1 VKLLV
6 ISGFLGAGKTTLLL
20 RLARQLVDSGA
31 GKIAIIENEI
41 GKTGVDDQFIAD
53 QGLDVREI
61 FGGCVCCSLG
71 VSLLTTLK
79 ALENEHGADVVMV
92 EPSGVA
98 APDMVRQLLAGY
110 DGNIESIRILVLFD
124 IERFKALSHV
134 ARPYIE
140 SSIDAA
146 DVVVVNKVDLA
157 ADGEVADLVDQVH
170 QRRPGVR
177 IVALSAKSGANFDK
191 LTAALADQPQ
201 PACDCG
207 HDHHHDHDHDHHH
220 GGNPIAEAR
229 TAELTFDPPMD
240 GPVLADRLSDGLASL
255 TRAIADQ
262 PGAIVGHIKCS
273 VQVDGK
279 LLLLRST
286 SADREPDRDG
296 TLPATV
302 KKATLTLNAIAYEME
317 PDTLARLVD
326 GAGLK

>member
-1 VKLLV
+1 MKLLV

-71 VSLLTTLK
+71 VNLLTTLK
-79 ALENEHGADVVMV
+79 ALEDDHAADVVMV

-98 APDMVRQLLAGY
+98 APDMVRQLLSGY
-110 DGNIESIRILVLFD
+110 DGNIESVRIMVLFD

-146 DVVVVNKVDLA
+146 DVVVVNKIDLA
-157 ADGEVADLVDQVH
+157 GDGQVADLVDLVH
-170 QRRPGVR
+170 QRRPGVK
-177 IVALSAKSGANFDK
+177 IVALSAKAGTNFDK
-191 LTAALADQPQ
+191 LVDAMADEAA
-201 PACDCG
+201 PAGGSG
-207 HDHHHDHDHDHHH
+207 HEHADHDHHH

-229 TAELTFDPPMD
+229 SAELTFDPPMD
-240 GPVLADRLSDGLASL
+240 GSTLTDRLSDAVASL
-255 TRAIADQ
+255 TRAIADE

-273 VQVDGK
+273 VQVDGR

-296 TLPATV
+296 ELPATV
-302 KKATLTLNAIAYEME
+302 DKATLTLNAIAYEM
-317 PDTLARLVD
+317 DRAALARLVD
-326 GAGLK
+326 GAGIE

>member
-20 RLARQLVDSGA
+20 RLARHLVDSGA

-71 VSLLTTLK
+71 VNLLTTLK
-79 ALENEHGADVVMV
+79 ALEDEHAADVVIV

-98 APDMVRQLLAGY
+98 APDMVRQLLTGY
-110 DGNIESIRILVLFD
+110 DGHIESTRILVLFD
-124 IERFKALSHV
+124 IERFRALSAV
-134 ARPYIE
+134 ARPYME

-146 DVVVVNKVDLA
+146 DVVVINKIDLA
-157 ADGEVADLVDQVH
+157 RDGEVADLVDQIH
-170 QRRPGVR
+170 QRRPSVK
-177 IVALSAKSGANFDK
+177 IVTLSARQGTNFDK
-191 LTAALADQPQ
+191 LTAALADDAE

-207 HDHHHDHDHDHHH
+207 HDHHHHH
-220 GGNPIAEAR
+220 GHGGEPIAEAR
-229 TAELTFDPPMD
+229 SAELTFDPPMA
-240 GPVLADRLSDGLASL
+240 GATLADRLADAVASL
-255 TRAIADQ
+255 TRAIADE

-273 VQVDGK
+273 IQADGL

-286 SADREPDRDG
+286 SPNRPPDRDG
-296 TLPATV
+296 ALPESVT
-302 KKATLTLNAIAYEME
+302 KATLTLNAIAYEM
-317 PDTLARLVD
+317 DRAALARLVD
-326 GAGLK
+326 GAGIE